1 MPADTRAKRLF
12 SALYFQVLI
21 GIVVGS
27 LIGHFF
33 PHAGVA
39 LKPFG
44 DGFIKL
50 IKMVLGPIVF
60 LTIVLGIA
68 RMGDIKR
75 VGRVGLKALVYFE
88 VVSSLALV
96 IGLIV
101 GTVFHPGTSMHVDPS
116 ALDANAVAAYA
127 AAGNQHRR
135 VPEFLLAIIPSSA
148 IDAFARD
155 DMLQIILFSVLFGIA
170 LSRVAARVQTL
181 LKVLDDFLQAMFG
194 VVRIVMRLAPVG
206 AGGAMAFTIG
216 SYGVASLAAYGKLIA
231 CLYVTAALFIFLVL
245 APIAT
250 ACGISFLK
258 FLRFI
263 KEELLVTFGTASTEA
278 VLPAMMAKLETLG
291 CEQTVVGMVLPA
303 GYGFNSDGTSIYL
316 TMTTLFVAQ
325 AVGIHLSLMDELTV
339 LAVALLTSKGIAGVA
354 GGGFIAL
361 AATLSSTNKVP
372 VAALVLVFG
381 IDRILD
387 EARAVTNLIGNG
399 IATVAVSK
407 WEGQFDQKRATVVL
421 NERAESP
428 AAVSSV
434 EA

>member
-12 SALYFQVLI
+12 SALYFQVLF
-21 GIVVGS
+21 GIVVGG
-27 LIGHFF
+27 LVGYFF

-39 LKPFG
+39 LKPLG

-50 IKMVLGPIVF
+50 IKMLLGPLVF

-88 VVSSLALV
+88 LVSSLALV

-101 GTVFHPGTSMHVDPS
+101 GSVFHPGTSMHVDPS
-116 ALDANAVAAYA
+116 TLDANAVAAYA
-127 AAGNQHRR
+127 SAANQNHS
-135 VPEFLLAIIPSSA
+135 VPDFLLSIIPSSVV
-148 IDAFARD
+148 DAFARD
-155 DMLQIILFSVLFGIA
+155 DMLQIILFSVLFGVA
-170 LSRVAARVQTL
+170 LSRLASRAQTL
-181 LKVLDDFLQAMFG
+181 LKVLDDFLQTMFG
-194 VVRIVMRLAPVG
+194 VVRIVMRLAPLG

-216 SYGVASLAAYGKLIA
+216 SYGIASLAAYGKLIA
-231 CLYVTAALFIFLVL
+231 CLYLTTTLFIFLVL
-245 APIAT
+245 APIA
-250 ACGISFLK
+250 AVCRISFLK

-278 VLPAMMAKLETLG
+278 VLPTMMAKLETLG

-325 AVGIHLSLMDELTV
+325 AVGIHLSLMDELTI

-361 AATLSSTNKVP
+361 AATLSSTNKIP

-381 IDRILD
+381 IDRILN

-399 IATVAVSK
+399 IATVAVAK
-407 WEGQFDQKRATVVL
+407 WEGQFDQKRATAVL
-421 NERAESP
+421 NEQAESP
-428 AAVSSV
+428 ATVSSV

>member
-21 GIVVGS
+21 GIVVGG
-27 LIGHFF
+27 LIGYFF

-50 IKMVLGPIVF
+50 IKMLLGPIVF

-88 VVSSLALV
+88 LVSSLALV
-96 IGLIV
+96 IGLVV
-101 GTVFHPGTSMHVDPS
+101 GLVFHPGTAMHVDPS

-127 AAGNQHRR
+127 SAANQHRS
-135 VPEFLLAIIPSSA
+135 VPDFLLAIIPSSA
-148 IDAFARD
+148 VDAFALD
-155 DMLQIILFSVLFGIA
+155 DMLQIILFSVLFGVA
-170 LSRVAARVQTL
+170 LSRLASRVEAL
-181 LKVLDDFLQAMFG
+181 LKILDDFLQAMFG
-194 VVRIVMRLAPVG
+194 VVRIVMRLAPLG

-231 CLYVTAALFIFLVL
+231 CLYATAALFVFLVL
-245 APIAT
+245 APIAA

-325 AVGIHLSLMDELTV
+325 AVGIHLSLMDELTI

-361 AATLSSTNKVP
+361 AATLSSTNKIP

-381 IDRILD
+381 IDRVLD

-399 IATVAVSK
+399 IATVAVAK
-407 WEGQFDQKRATVVL
+407 WERQFDHHRATAVL
-421 NERAESP
+421 NERPESP

>member
-1 MPADTRAKRLF
+1 MPVDTRAKRLF

-21 GIVVGS
+21 GIVVGGLVGYLS
-27 LIGHFF
+27 

-39 LKPFG
+39 LKPLG

-60 LTIVLGIA
+60 LTVVLGIA

-88 VVSSLALV
+88 LVSSLALV
-96 IGLIV
+96 IGLVV
-101 GTVFHPGTSMHVDPS
+101 GSVFHPGSAMHVDPA

-127 AAGNQHRR
+127 SAANQHRS
-135 VPEFLLAIIPSSA
+135 VPDFLLAIIPSSA
-148 IDAFARD
+148 VDAFARD
-155 DMLQIILFSVLFGIA
+155 DMLQIILFSVLFGVA
-170 LSRVAARVQTL
+170 LSRLAARVETL

-194 VVRIVMRLAPVG
+194 VVRIVMRLAPLG

-231 CLYVTAALFIFLVL
+231 CLYVTAALFVFLVL
-245 APIAT
+245 APIAA
-250 ACGISFLK
+250 ACRISFLK

-325 AVGIHLSLMDELTV
+325 AVGIHLSLMDELAI

-387 EARAVTNLIGNG
+387 EARAVTNLVGNG
-399 IATVAVSK
+399 IATVAVAK
-407 WEGQFDQKRATVVL
+407 WEGQFDQKRATAVL

>member
-27 LIGHFF
+27 LIGYFF

-50 IKMVLGPIVF
+50 IRMVLGPIVF

-75 VGRVGLKALVYFE
+75 VGRVGLKALFYFE
-88 VVSSLALV
+88 VVSSFALV
-96 IGLIV
+96 IGLVV
-101 GTVFHPGTSMHVDPS
+101 GSVFHPGTSMHVNPS

-127 AAGNQHRR
+127 SAATQHRSI
-135 VPEFLLAIIPSSA
+135 PDFLIDIIPSSA
-148 IDAFARD
+148 IDAMARN
-155 DMLQIILFSVLFGIA
+155 DMLQIILFSVLFGVA
-170 LSRVAARVQTL
+170 LSRLAARAQTL

-194 VVRIVMRLAPVG
+194 VVRIVMRLAPLG

-245 APIAT
+245 APIA
-250 ACGISFLK
+250 AVCRISFLK

-316 TMTTLFVAQ
+316 TMATLFVAQ

-361 AATLSSTNKVP
+361 AATLSSTNKIP
-372 VAALVLVFG
+372 VAGLVLVFG

-399 IATVAVSK
+399 IATIAVAK
-407 WEGQFDQKRATVVL
+407 WEGQFDQNRATAVL
-421 NERAESP
+421 NENAGSP
-428 AAVSSV
+428 PAISSV